1 MIPKHSA
8 PAQEWIDAGLAVL
21 GKKPVHKDLRKISF
35 EEARASALVHLTGRG
50 AEALDREGKQHGP
63 NVGPHH

>member
-8 PAQEWIDAGLAVL
+8 PAQEWVEAGLAAVA
-21 GKKPVHKDLRKISF
+21 KKPIEKDLRKISF
-35 EEARASALVHLTGRG
+35 EEARANALVHLTGHG
-50 AEALDREGKQHGP
+50 AEALEREGMRQAP